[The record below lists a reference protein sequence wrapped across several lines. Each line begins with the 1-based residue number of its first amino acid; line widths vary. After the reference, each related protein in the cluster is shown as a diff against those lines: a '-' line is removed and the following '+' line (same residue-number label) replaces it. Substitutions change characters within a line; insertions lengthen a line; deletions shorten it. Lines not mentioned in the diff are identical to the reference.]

1 MIVSSTVSCPHLS
14 FRALVVIV
22 ASFSSVF
29 YRILWFCIVGYL
41 RFHGGRSGSWCISEP
56 AILYQIGLEFLWWVG
71 VWFLLCHYEPSKLGD
86 ITVQNHIKAVKKYS
100 EILFNN
106 RIDPLSRRRAVIGSA
121 LLVNTDPQCFLDA
134 VQILFVMLD
143 EFREQLVTYY
153 EIFKPTKTQ
162 EWSFLILI
170 GCSS

>member
-1 MIVSSTVSCPHLS
+1 M
-14 FRALVVIV
+14 
-22 ASFSSVF
+22 
-29 YRILWFCIVGYL
+29 
-41 RFHGGRSGSWCISEP
+41 
-56 AILYQIGLEFLWWVG
+56 
-71 VWFLLCHYEPSKLGD
+71 
-86 ITVQNHIKAVKKYS
+86 QNHIKAVKKYS

-162 EWSFLILI
+162 GWSFFTLI